1 MGKALEKLR
10 SLVNESFK
18 EVSTPEKIKEMARY
32 EEAIKEAEAEEKALI
47 DSQAELV
54 KDYKELV
61 MSQGTSK
68 PPVDEGA
75 PSGKSP
81 SFDSML
87 KEFEAKQ
94 TKEND
99 KK

>member
-18 EVSTPEKIKEMARY
+18 EESTPEKIKEMARY

-61 MSQGTSK
+61 MAQGNSK
-68 PPVDEGA
+68 PPVDDGA
-75 PSGKSP
+75 PSGKAP

-87 KEFEAKQ
+87 KEFE
-94 TKEND
+94 TKENT